1 MHIAVLVNLINHK
14 LADELLSQ
22 TQLLMHMDSVI
33 DDINAQLNST
43 FPTFSE
49 VITKEGVSNPDYQ
62 YIPDKYLRSVVV
74 VGAANKYYEIDEE
87 GNATAQL
94 FAQDYRQQLFYMLRD
109 FSMSIPE
116 EYRATDQGMLPLSDE
131 DLNTPGLRLSSNSP
145 FDSDGT
151 MR

>member
-1 MHIAVLVNLINHK
+1 MHIQVLVNLINHK

-22 TQLLMHMDSVI
+22 TQLLMHMASVI

-49 VITKEGVSNPDYQ
+49 VIQKEGVNNPDYQ

-74 VGAANKYYEIDEE
+74 VGAATKYYEIDEE
-87 GNATAQL
+87 GNITAQL

-116 EYRATDQGMLPLSDE
+116 EYRAKDQGIIGLSDE
-131 DLNTPGLRLSSNSP
+131 DMNTPGLRLSSNSP

-151 MR
+151 LR

>member
-1 MHIAVLVNLINHK
+1 MHIQVLVNLINHK

-49 VITKEGVSNPDYQ
+49 VIQKEGVNNPDYQ

-94 FAQDYRQQLFYMLRD
+94 FAQEYRQQLFYMLRD

-116 EYRATDQGMLPLSDE
+116 EYRAKDQGIIGLSDE
-131 DLNTPGLRLSSNSP
+131 DINTPGLRLSSNSP

-151 MR
+151 LR

>member
-1 MHIAVLVNLINHK
+1 MHIQVLVNLINHK

-49 VITKEGVSNPDYQ
+49 VIQKEGVNNPDYQ

-74 VGAANKYYEIDEE
+74 VGAATKYYEIDEE

-94 FAQDYRQQLFYMLRD
+94 FAQDYRQRLFYMLRD

-116 EYRATDQGMLPLSDE
+116 EYRAKDQGIIGLGDE
-131 DLNTPGLRLSSNSP
+131 DMRTPGLRLSSNSP

-151 MR
+151 LR